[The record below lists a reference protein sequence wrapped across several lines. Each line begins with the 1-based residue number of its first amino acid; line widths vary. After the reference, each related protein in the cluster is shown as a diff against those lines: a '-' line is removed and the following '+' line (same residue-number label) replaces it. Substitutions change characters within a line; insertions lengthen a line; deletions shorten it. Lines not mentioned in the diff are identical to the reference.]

1 MKVLTYIFIFC
12 AVTLYAC
19 QKVVNIDLK
28 DADKKYVIEGI
39 INDGPGPYT
48 IKISQTKI
56 FSDDNNFPTISGAQ
70 VIISDN
76 TGITD
81 TLKETSSGNYTTNR
95 ITGVQG
101 RTYNL
106 LVNVGGNTFS
116 ASSTMPAKVNLDS
129 IYITTLAFF
138 GDNIK
143 CIIPAFTDPKNEKNN
158 YHFEQYKNGILDK
171 TLYSQ
176 NDEFS
181 DGKVNSRPLI
191 MNESDSAFKANDIAR
206 LEMQCVD
213 ENVYNYWTSLE
224 QSTGSGTAPANPV
237 TNIKGGAL
245 GYFSAHTSQTAQI
258 VVK

>member
-1 MKVLTYIFIFC
+1 MKVLAYIFIFC

-19 QKVVNIDLK
+19 QKVINIDLK
-28 DADKKYVIEGI
+28 DVDKKYVIEGI
-39 INDGPGPYT
+39 VNDGPGPYT
-48 IKISQTKI
+48 VKISQTKN
-56 FSDDNNFPTISGAQ
+56 FSDDNNFATISGAQ

-76 TGITD
+76 TGVTD
-81 TLKETSSGNYTTNR
+81 TLRETSNGSYTTSR

-106 LVNVGGNTFS
+106 LVNIGGSSFS
-116 ASSTMPAKVNLDS
+116 ASSTMPAKVMLDS
-129 IYITTLAFF
+129 IYITTIDFF
-138 GDNIK
+138 GNTVK
-143 CIIPAFTDPKNEKNN
+143 SLIPAFTDPKNVKNN
-158 YHFEQYKNGILDK
+158 YHFEQWKNGILDK
-171 TLYSQ
+171 TLFSQ

-191 MNESDSAFKANDIAR
+191 TEDIDSAFKSNDIAR

-213 ENVYNYWTSLE
+213 DNVYNYWTSLE

-237 TNIKGGAL
+237 SNIKGGAL
-245 GYFSAHTSQTAQI
+245 GYFSAHTSEIREI